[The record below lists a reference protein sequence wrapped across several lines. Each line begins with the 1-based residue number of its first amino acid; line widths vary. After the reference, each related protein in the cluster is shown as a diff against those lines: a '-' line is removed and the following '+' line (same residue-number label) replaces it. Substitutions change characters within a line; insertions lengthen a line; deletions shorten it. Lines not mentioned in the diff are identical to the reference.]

1 VLLSACRLV
10 IRKDINMIMDVYLH
24 TFLALGA
31 IGAAYYAGYYFA
43 QPAVE
48 DIVGSMLDT
57 LETEGFVATSLDKD
71 GDKELVPIS
80 ELIAKAVKESKET
93 A

>member
-1 VLLSACRLV
+1 
-10 IRKDINMIMDVYLH
+10 MTMDVYLH
-24 TFLALGA
+24 TFLAMGA
-31 IGAAYYAGYYFA
+31 IGAAYYAGHYFA

-57 LETEGFVATSLDKD
+57 LEKEGFVETSVDKD

-80 ELIAKAVKESKET
+80 ELVANAVKDSKKLLDKS
-93 A
+93 

>member
-1 VLLSACRLV
+1 
-10 IRKDINMIMDVYLH
+10 MDVYLH
-24 TFLALGA
+24 TALS
-31 IGAAYYAGYYFA
+31 IGVIAAAYYAGNYFA
-43 QPAVE
+43 KPEVE

-57 LETEGFVATSLDKD
+57 LESEGFVATSLDKD

-80 ELIAKAVKESKET
+80 ELIANALMESKKKVKKKVKK